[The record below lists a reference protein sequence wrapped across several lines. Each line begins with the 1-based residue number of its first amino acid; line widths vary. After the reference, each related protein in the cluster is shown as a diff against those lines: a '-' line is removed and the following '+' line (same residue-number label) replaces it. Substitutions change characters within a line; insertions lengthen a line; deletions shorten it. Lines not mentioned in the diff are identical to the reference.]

1 LIAGFRFYLKKMID
15 FKKISHE
22 IINLLRNQK
31 LYRVLV
37 FGSYAYGKAHDE
49 SDIDLLVI
57 LDKKGISCNYRE
69 ILENKKNISVHL
81 RELRKTVPVDLLVY
95 TRDEWTALENSGS
108 SFIRQ
113 IEKEG
118 IRLL

>member
-1 LIAGFRFYLKKMID
+1 MID
-15 FKKISHE
+15 FKKIREE
-22 IINLLRNQK
+22 IVNLLKHQK

-49 SDIDLLVI
+49 SDLDLLVV
-57 LDKKGISCNYRE
+57 LDKEGVSSSYKD
-69 ILENKKNISVHL
+69 ILRNKKAVSVHL

-95 TRDEWTALENSGS
+95 TRDEWTILKSSGS

-118 IRLL
+118 IRLI